1 MENLNSKVEAARI
14 DRTAGTSKFEIFGPQ
29 KILWLKILWPAL
41 LNLGIRYSCVLKY
54 RQHFGPK
61 HARASKIEVY
71 RRGSCSQ
78 NRAVQ
83 DRSCMEQ
90 DTQYRSST
98 DPSSKWHRFRL
109 IRWIRHRDFVVD
121 LSMPNTVD
129 YALGYCWPIYSF
141 YGLMNPDA
149 NYRAEA
155 QNKFEIL
162 LDWLNP
168 GFRLIGES
176 TFKK

>member
-1 MENLNSKVEAARI
+1 MRTIPGTKIENLNSKVEAARI
-14 DRTAGTSKFEIFGPQ
+14 DCTAGTSKFESFGPQ
-29 KILWLKILWPAL
+29 KILWFQTWAKFRVNSSTVYQ
-41 LNLGIRYSCVLKY
+41 NLGIRYSCVLKY

-71 RRGSCSQ
+71 KRGSCSQ

-90 DTQYRSST
+90 GTQYRSST

-109 IRWIRHRDFVVD
+109 IRWIRPRDFAVD

-129 YALGYCWPIYSF
+129 YALWVLLTNIFVLRVDTSWRKLPGR
-141 YGLMNPDA
+141 DA
-149 NYRAEA
+149 E
-155 QNKFEIL
+155 
-162 LDWLNP
+162 
-168 GFRLIGES
+168 
-176 TFKK
+176 

>member
-29 KILWLKILWPAL
+29 KILWFQTWAKFRVNSSTVYQ
-41 LNLGIRYSCVLKY
+41 NLGIRYSCVLKY

-109 IRWIRHRDFVVD
+109 IRWIRRRDFAVD
-121 LSMPNTVD
+121 LSMPRTVD
-129 YALGYCWPIYSF
+129 YALWVLLTNIFVLRVDTSWRKLPGR
-141 YGLMNPDA
+141 DA
-149 NYRAEA
+149 E
-155 QNKFEIL
+155 
-162 LDWLNP
+162 
-168 GFRLIGES
+168 
-176 TFKK
+176 

>member
-1 MENLNSKVEAARI
+1 MRTIPGTKIENLNSKVEAARI
-14 DRTAGTSKFEIFGPQ
+14 DCTAGTSKFESFGPQ
-29 KILWLKILWPAL
+29 KILWFQTWAKFRVNSSTVYQ
-41 LNLGIRYSCVLKY
+41 NLGIRYSCVLKY

-90 DTQYRSST
+90 GTQYRSST

-109 IRWIRHRDFVVD
+109 IRWIRPRDFAVD

-129 YALGYCWPIYSF
+129 YALWVLLTNIFVLRVDTSWRKLPGR
-141 YGLMNPDA
+141 DA
-149 NYRAEA
+149 E
-155 QNKFEIL
+155 
-162 LDWLNP
+162 
-168 GFRLIGES
+168 
-176 TFKK
+176 

>member
-1 MENLNSKVEAARI
+1 MRTIPGTKIENLNSKVEAARI
-14 DRTAGTSKFEIFGPQ
+14 DCTAGTSKFESFGPQ
-29 KILWLKILWPAL
+29 KILWFQTWAKFRV
-41 LNLGIRYSCVLKY
+41 NSSTVSGIRYSCVLKY

-109 IRWIRHRDFVVD
+109 IRWIRPRDFAVD

-129 YALGYCWPIYSF
+129 YELWVLLTNIFVLRVDTSWRKLPGR
-141 YGLMNPDA
+141 DA
-149 NYRAEA
+149 E
-155 QNKFEIL
+155 
-162 LDWLNP
+162 
-168 GFRLIGES
+168 
-176 TFKK
+176 